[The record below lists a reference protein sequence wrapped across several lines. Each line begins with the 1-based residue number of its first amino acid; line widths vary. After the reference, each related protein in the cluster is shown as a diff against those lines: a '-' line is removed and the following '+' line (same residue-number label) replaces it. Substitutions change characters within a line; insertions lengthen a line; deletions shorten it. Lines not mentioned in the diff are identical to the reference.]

1 MKPLD
6 QPHGQCSLDP
16 ISLTGLA
23 LGALAGGGTALAS
36 GALGGGGGA
45 QTPAAPAAPAAT
57 LAQPVNQPTGQKPTP
72 KSQAPSFLGAP
83 LRLSQHSLGPRPF
96 SGNKWSALHRSG
108 GHLSANRSLQQRSHP
123 RRFIPGPG
131 PAQRCFRPD
140 GRRDDA
146 RRGQVRSTTP
156 NRNAQWPKQQPS
168 HSQQLIGRPTPTF
181 GR

>member
-72 KSQAPSFLGAP
+72 KSQAPSFLGAAATP
-83 LRLSQHSLGPRPF
+83 QPTQSGQKTLLG
-96 SGNKWSALHRSG
+96 
-108 GHLSANRSLQQRSHP
+108 Q
-123 RRFIPGPG
+123 
-131 PAQRCFRPD
+131 
-140 GRRDDA
+140 
-146 RRGQVRSTTP
+146 
-156 NRNAQWPKQQPS
+156 
-168 HSQQLIGRPTPTF
+168 
-181 GR
+181 